1 MNTTKT
7 ASQRD
12 KIAAHLKSGKT
23 ITSMEAFS
31 KFRITRLSAVIFD
44 LVHRRGMKVKSI
56 ERGTGKS
63 RYSVYYVGKKP
74 QA

>member
-12 KIAAHLKSGKT
+12 KIAAHLKAGNT
-23 ITSMEAFS
+23 ITSMEAFR
-31 KFRITRLSAVIFD
+31 KFRITRLSGVIFS
-44 LVHRRGMKVKSI
+44 LIHERGMKIKVMEARNKN
-56 ERGTGKS
+56 S
-63 RYSVYYVGKKP
+63 RYAVYYMGKKQ